1 MVVPVATRDADQSPY
16 RPQLGVGLV
25 LANERRQ
32 RAMAN
37 AGIAQHRLAQIGAV
51 ANFTRQLDALKANTL
66 AGSAS
71 AKWLATME
79 KQRASQIGAVANFTR
94 QLATL
99 KVAHALAAGQVI
111 AVPSLAH
118 DSVPVAQAPHAAL
131 DHELNDEITTRWV
144 VLSLLPWYASLTPKH
159 RRAVSDAALAV
170 LVGAAYFLSDAC
182 DSRPLELMAD
192 GLGVLLGLM
201 ILFSRALDTF
211 DD

>member
-1 MVVPVATRDADQSPY
+1 
-16 RPQLGVGLV
+16 
-25 LANERRQ
+25 
-32 RAMAN
+32 
-37 AGIAQHRLAQIGAV
+37 
-51 ANFTRQLDALKANTL
+51 
-66 AGSAS
+66 
-71 AKWLATME
+71 ME
-79 KQRASQIGAVANFTR
+79 KQRTSHIGAAANFAR
-94 QLATL
+94 QLDTL
-99 KVAHALAAGQVI
+99 KVARALAAGRVV

-118 DSVPVAQAPHAAL
+118 DSLPAAQTPLAAS
-131 DHELNDEITTRWV
+131 DQELSDEITTRWM

-192 GLGVLLGLM
+192 GLGVLLALM